1 MRPVIGSNIER
12 GNRRPSRSWA
22 SPTTVGVV
30 TRQRPSPSGELQRN
44 SEWLRSSRLS
54 KSSFNAAS
62 MIAPVR
68 SVCGSARSYPATT
81 NTMLFPATS
90 ISCASSGIAPIGSGG
105 TFWFA
110 AVKPR
115 GRSGRS
121 LFRSSKGG
129 YHHPAS
135 CTLILNHAFT
145 PLILHKN
152 RMRRRARTGLSGG
165 RSVMSVPTGSTCQ
178 EH

>member
-1 MRPVIGSNIER
+1 
-12 GNRRPSRSWA
+12 
-22 SPTTVGVV
+22 
-30 TRQRPSPSGELQRN
+30 
-44 SEWLRSSRLS
+44 
-54 KSSFNAAS
+54 
-62 MIAPVR
+62 
-68 SVCGSARSYPATT
+68 
-81 NTMLFPATS
+81 MLFPATS
-90 ISCASSGIAPIGSGG
+90 TSCASSGIASIGSGG

-121 LFRSSKGG
+121 LLRSSKGG

-135 CTLILNHAFT
+135 CTHILNHAFT

-165 RSVMSVPTGSTCQ
+165 RSVMSVPTGSGTAPTARHTFRQ
-178 EH
+178 ARFPALFDFRVVGIASGISTV

>member
-1 MRPVIGSNIER
+1 
-12 GNRRPSRSWA
+12 
-22 SPTTVGVV
+22 
-30 TRQRPSPSGELQRN
+30 
-44 SEWLRSSRLS
+44 
-54 KSSFNAAS
+54 
-62 MIAPVR
+62 MIAQVR
-68 SVCGSARSYPATT
+68 SVYGSARSYPATT
-81 NTMLFPATS
+81 NTMLFAATS
-90 ISCASSGIAPIGSGG
+90 ISCASSGIASIDSGG

-121 LFRSSKGG
+121 LLRSSKGG

-165 RSVMSVPTGSTCQ
+165 RSVMSVPTGSRWTGFVNTGRPVSLRFQ
-178 EH
+178 FGGSSYGSVGEFGTADRSLWGPNRDSLQLLEVI

>member
-1 MRPVIGSNIER
+1 
-12 GNRRPSRSWA
+12 
-22 SPTTVGVV
+22 
-30 TRQRPSPSGELQRN
+30 
-44 SEWLRSSRLS
+44 
-54 KSSFNAAS
+54 
-62 MIAPVR
+62 MIAQVR
-68 SVCGSARSYPATT
+68 SVYGSARSYPATT

-90 ISCASSGIAPIGSGG
+90 ISCASSGIASIDSGG

-121 LFRSSKGG
+121 LLRSSKGG

-165 RSVMSVPTGSTCQ
+165 RSVMSVPTGSRWTGFVNTVANLQ
-178 EH
+178 FYVVSIDSLPIDSLLIEFMAKKSRSEEHTSELQSLRHLV